1 MIVGYL
7 RVSSRAQDAASQRA
21 AIERAATARGEWIE
35 GWYSEQRSGGTMR
48 RPALDELRADA
59 RTGIVNRIYTF
70 KLDRLTRTGVS
81 DTFAL
86 LNEFKLAGCE
96 LIAVADNL
104 HLKLGEDDMQTV
116 VFQFALGLAA
126 KLERQ
131 AIGERIA
138 AARNRLEAEGR
149 AWGRPARLTGLKL
162 EQAKAL
168 RAEGRSIREIA
179 VAKKVPRSTVG
190 RALSQ
195 KGGSNEKVRNQ
206 AGTADSP
213 PQQGRPSRVLQGRVG
228 RDERAD

>member
-1 MIVGYL
+1 
-7 RVSSRAQDAASQRA
+7 
-21 AIERAATARGEWIE
+21 
-35 GWYSEQRSGGTMR
+35 MR
-48 RPALDELRADA
+48 RPALDELRAAA
-59 RTGIVNRIYTF
+59 RTGTVNRIYTF

-96 LIAVADNL
+96 VIAVADNL

-179 VAKKVPRSTVG
+179 VAMKVPRSTVG

-195 KGGSNEKVRNQ
+195 KGGSNEK
-206 AGTADSP
+206 
-213 PQQGRPSRVLQGRVG
+213 GR
-228 RDERAD
+228 